1 MEQKYLYIV
10 LSNDKRIIG
19 EDSIKA
25 TSDDFKYHIV
35 DRTILAYAK
44 KCCATHNVSEASIY
58 LMLESEDEFGQI
70 DKKTQQ
76 YKIKRQYEL
85 TQQYFVSY
93 DKASKDGPLIV
104 LADENQ
110 NNLLFDDK
118 ILINDNGKCKVKGS
132 ILGILNI
139 RSLDKKQ
146 RLKFKAFAS
155 AITGL
160 LLIIFH
166 KITPENNSFIRTI
179 EEIGLCGS
187 ITTLLANAVSI
198 IAKLKNE
205 NNEKDINKEKT
216 I

>member
-10 LSNDKRIIG
+10 LANNKRIIG

-35 DRTILAYAK
+35 DRTILASAK
-44 KCCATHNVSEASIY
+44 ECCVAKNVSEANVY
-58 LMLESEDEFGQI
+58 LVRESE
-70 DKKTQQ
+70 
-76 YKIKRQYEL
+76 YKSAQLDQNQQYEL
-85 TQQYFVSY
+85 IQQYFVSY
-93 DKASKDGPLIV
+93 DKASEDGPLIV

-198 IAKLKNE
+198 IAKLTNE
-205 NNEKDINKEKT
+205 NDEDSKVKIK
-216 I
+216 